1 MPPSSSTSSLI
12 STLVRKPSNLFAS
25 LQSSSTQQKH
35 GSSTT
40 SPSIQVAIFDPSRPT
55 PEGCEHDKLLAFY
68 PTSTPINRQVSIIGL
83 WIALNEFSSSFD
95 GNNNGATNTTHQNTT
110 GVYAIET
117 AQRHWV
123 GMPLLQDQP
132 HGITLLLLAPT
143 ALATTLDAQ
152 RAWLRR
158 LHHALRITGALAS
171 PPDRSHALYQ
181 AVLDHIATHVP
192 LPSAAH
198 PTLPDAVP
206 FVHPSTKT
214 ALSVQCLADSL
225 LLHSISGLCPV
236 QHVLIAHGPYCLYS
250 SMGREDTAAL
260 HGCLGMAL
268 MGGGGAASSSTSGNS
283 SPTDTA
289 AGYGRGGGGVKGGL
303 MCGYAV

>member
-1 MPPSSSTSSLI
+1 MQSSQTSSII

-25 LQSSSTQQKH
+25 LQSSSIAQAKH
-35 GSSTT
+35 TT
-40 SPSIQVAIFDPSRPT
+40 TPSIQVAIFDPSLPT

-95 GNNNGATNTTHQNTT
+95 GGAAGTLS

-123 GMPLLQDQP
+123 GMPLLHDQP

-143 ALATTLDAQ
+143 ALAMTIDSLK
-152 RAWLRR
+152 AWLRR
-158 LHHALRITGALAS
+158 LHHALRITSAMAS
-171 PPDRSHALYQ
+171 PPDQIHARFQ
-181 AVLDHIATHVP
+181 AVLDHVAVHVP

-206 FVHPSTKT
+206 LVHPTTKT

-225 LLHSISGLCPV
+225 LLHSIGGLCPV
-236 QHVLIAHGPYCLYS
+236 QHVLLGYGPYLLYS
-250 SMGREDTAAL
+250 SMGREDTAAMC
-260 HGCLGMAL
+260 GCLMGAL
-268 MGGGGAASSSTSGNS
+268 MGALVGGGRSLTGGTSGS
-283 SPTDTA
+283 GSPTSGSA
-289 AGYGRGGGGVKGGL
+289 AGYAGL
-303 MCGYAV
+303 YCCGCIFLHIYIDFS